1 MLLPAQLETPRAV
14 LIEVEVIAMVIAIGA
29 WGGGVVSFLLKSEG
43 LKASSF
49 HCRLMRCLNQI
60 IISCFTS
67 FILSAVAVEKGLSFN
82 MILLFAGVG
91 GVFSIPI
98 IKILGARVKRIVSG
112 KE

>member
-29 WGGGVVSFLLKSEG
+29 WGGVVSFLLKSEG

>member
-1 MLLPAQLETPRAV
+1 MLIPAQLETPRAV

-29 WGGGVVSFLLKSEG
+29 WGGVVSFLLKLEEG
-43 LKASSF
+43 KASGF
-49 HCRLMRCLNQI
+49 HCRLMRCINQI

-91 GVFSIPI
+91 GVFSVPI

-112 KE
+112 KG

>member
-1 MLLPAQLETPRAV
+1 M
-14 LIEVEVIAMVIAIGA
+14 
-29 WGGGVVSFLLKSEG
+29 GGVVSFLLKSEG
-43 LKASSF
+43 FKAGSF
-49 HCRLMRCLNQI
+49 HGRLMRCINQI

-67 FILSAVAVEKGLSFN
+67 FILSVVAVEKGLSFN

>member
-1 MLLPAQLETPRAV
+1 M
-14 LIEVEVIAMVIAIGA
+14 
-29 WGGGVVSFLLKSEG
+29 GGVVSFLLKSEG
-43 LKASSF
+43 LRATNF
-49 HCRLMRCLNQI
+49 HCRLMRCITQI

-82 MILLFAGVG
+82 MIMLFAGVG
-91 GVFSIPI
+91 GVFSVPI

>member
-1 MLLPAQLETPRAV
+1 MLLPAQLETPRAI
-14 LIEVEVIAMVIAIGA
+14 LLEVEVIAMVIAVGA
-29 WGGGVVSFLLKSEG
+29 WGGVVSFLLKSEG
-43 LKASSF
+43 FKAGSF
-49 HCRLMRCLNQI
+49 HGRLMRCINQI

-67 FILSAVAVEKGLSFN
+67 FILSVVAVEKGLSFN
-82 MILLFAGVG
+82 LILLFAGVG

>member
-1 MLLPAQLETPRAV
+1 MLLPAQLETPRAI
-14 LIEVEVIAMVIAIGA
+14 LLEVEVVAMVIAIGA
-29 WGGGVVSFLLKSEG
+29 WGGVVSFLLKSEG
-43 LKASSF
+43 GKAGGL

-67 FILSAVAVEKGLSFN
+67 LILSAVAVEKGLSFN

-91 GVFSIPI
+91 GVFSVPI